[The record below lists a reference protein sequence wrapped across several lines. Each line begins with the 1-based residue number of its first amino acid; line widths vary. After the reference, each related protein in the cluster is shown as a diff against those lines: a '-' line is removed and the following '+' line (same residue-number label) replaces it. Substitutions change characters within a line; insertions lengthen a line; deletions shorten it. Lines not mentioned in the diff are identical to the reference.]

1 MNKKMLSLK
10 NKYKTRNICASGDFT
25 ELEKIRDFV
34 AAEASSFGF
43 SGEDSQRIALAVDEA
58 CTNLINHAFK
68 RDSNRKICIEIEP
81 AKNQFIVNI
90 LDDGIPFNPLE
101 VPQPD
106 MQEYFKSYKRG
117 GLGIQIMRLVM
128 DEISYIPQSDSIK
141 KNVLKLK
148 KVLQ

>member
-1 MNKKMLSLK
+1 MVNLK
-10 NKYKTRNICASGDFT
+10 NKYKPKNICTSGDFS

-34 AAEASSFGF
+34 ASEAVRFGF

-68 RDSNRKICIEIEP
+68 RDPLRKICVEIEP
-81 AKNQFIVNI
+81 APNQFVVNI
-90 LDDGIPFNPLE
+90 LDDGSPFNPLE

-106 MQEYFKSYKRG
+106 MKEYFKNFKRG
-117 GLGIQIMRLVM
+117 GLGIQIIRLVM
-128 DEISYIPQSDSIK
+128 DEISYTPQNDKMK
-141 KNVLKLK
+141 KNVLQLK